1 MKRSGIAS
9 TKRAL
14 TAVVMTAGLVPA
26 ACNPVE
32 IPTRT
37 MPEVV
42 PPTTYT
48 ASGGTVPPPFQWWTA
63 FQDDAL
69 NTHVSRAI
77 EANLDLR
84 QSWARLAQATAQAR
98 IAGAPLLPEV
108 NLTSSAAR
116 SRSDGGGISYQSSWV
131 VGFGLAWEVDLWRRI
146 ANRAEASAR
155 AAAATRQDVENT
167 ALVLSGTVTDTWF
180 TVREQAELIAVIESQ
195 VALSEKLLEIIEYR
209 YANGLADALQVYQ
222 QRQQLEGVRAQLPPA
237 RSSLETSL
245 NALAVLQGTVPED
258 PAAVTVAPSLPPLP
272 PLPELAAPADLVD
285 ARPDLR
291 AARNR
296 LAAADLEVAA
306 AVADLL
312 PTVSLSLG
320 YDFNSNSFADP
331 FTSGVSSLGGSL
343 LQPLFDND
351 RRGAEVVRRRAIVQ
365 ERLDAFSQAFL
376 TALREVEDALDR
388 ERYQLELLAEIKLQ
402 LDLAEKQLKAA
413 TTSYADGVA
422 EYLDVISAVQTQQS
436 LQRQQVTAHKQLL
449 AYRSTLYRA
458 LGGAWMSQL
467 EPPKTDAK
475 LEADVAQEVHVEE
488 DA

>member
-1 MKRSGIAS
+1 MSPRGASRSP
-9 TKRAL
+9 L
-14 TAVVMTAGLVPA
+14 GLAAIVFSGLLLA

-32 IPTRT
+32 IPSRS
-37 MPEVV
+37 MP
-42 PPTTYT
+42 
-48 ASGGTVPPPFQWWTA
+48 SVPPPDIYSAAGGDTAPPLQWWTA
-63 FQDDAL
+63 YQDEALDA
-69 NTHVSRAI
+69 HVQRAI

-84 QSWARLAQATAQAR
+84 QSWARLAQAAASAR

-116 SRSDGGGISYQSSWV
+116 TRSDGGGVSYASSWV
-131 VGFGLAWEVDLWRRI
+131 VGFGLSWEIDIWRRI
-146 ANRAEASAR
+146 ANRAEASLL
-155 AAAATRQDVENT
+155 AAAASRQDVEHT

-180 TVREQAELIAVIESQ
+180 TIREQAELIAVIEAQ

-209 YANGLADALQVYQ
+209 YSNGLADALQVYQ

-237 RSSLETSL
+237 RAAFETAI
-245 NALAVLQGTVPED
+245 NALAVLRGAPPED
-258 PAAVTVAPSLPPLP
+258 SAVAQVDASLPQLPPLP
-272 PLPELAAPADLVD
+272 TLGTPADLVD

-291 AARNR
+291 AARSR
-296 LAAADLEVAA
+296 LAAADHEVAA
-306 AVADLL
+306 AVADML
-312 PTVSLSLG
+312 PAVSLSLG

-331 FTSGVSSLGGSL
+331 FTSGVSSIGGSL

-351 RRGAEVVRRRAIVQ
+351 RRGAELVRRRAIVQ

-388 ERYQLELLAEIKLQ
+388 ERHQLDLLAEITLQ

-422 EYLDVISAVQTQQS
+422 EYLDVITAVQTQQS

-449 AYRSTLYRA
+449 SYRSTLYRA

-467 EPPKTDAK
+467 EPPRPDAV
-475 LEADVAQEVHVEE
+475 LEAEVGEEVEME
-488 DA
+488 QDA

>member
-1 MKRSGIAS
+1 MSPRGASRSPLRQAAIVFS
-9 TKRAL
+9 
-14 TAVVMTAGLVPA
+14 GLLLA

-32 IPTRT
+32 IPSRS
-37 MPEVV
+37 MP
-42 PPTTYT
+42 
-48 ASGGTVPPPFQWWTA
+48 SVPPPDIYSAAGGDTAPPLQWWTA
-63 FQDDAL
+63 YQDEALDA
-69 NTHVSRAI
+69 HVQRAI

-84 QSWARLAQATAQAR
+84 QSWARLAQAAASAR

-116 SRSDGGGISYQSSWV
+116 TRSDGGGVSYASSWV
-131 VGFGLAWEVDLWRRI
+131 VGFGLSWEIDIWRRI
-146 ANRAEASAR
+146 ANRAEASLL
-155 AAAATRQDVENT
+155 AAAASRQDVEHT

-180 TVREQAELIAVIESQ
+180 TIREQAELIAVIEAQ

-209 YANGLADALQVYQ
+209 YSNGLADALQVYQ

-237 RSSLETSL
+237 RAAFETAI
-245 NALAVLQGTVPED
+245 NALAVLRGAPPED
-258 PAAVTVAPSLPPLP
+258 SAVAQVDASLPQLPPLP
-272 PLPELAAPADLVD
+272 TLGTPADLVD

-291 AARNR
+291 AARSR
-296 LAAADLEVAA
+296 LAAADHEVAA
-306 AVADLL
+306 AVADML
-312 PTVSLSLG
+312 PAVSLSLG

-331 FTSGVSSLGGSL
+331 FTSGVSSIGGSL

-351 RRGAEVVRRRAIVQ
+351 RRGAELVRRRAIVQ

-388 ERYQLELLAEIKLQ
+388 ERHQLDLLAEITLQ

-422 EYLDVISAVQTQQS
+422 EYLDVITAVQTQQS

-449 AYRSTLYRA
+449 SYRSTLYRA

-467 EPPKTDAK
+467 EPPRPDAV
-475 LEADVAQEVHVEE
+475 LEAEVGEEVEME
-488 DA
+488 QDA